1 MLCGN
6 VGGGRLAVQ
15 VTSTA
20 VRLLRG
26 ADLVQEVD
34 LQLSYP
40 VARASLEDPHLL
52 IVSEKGE
59 IVLLTLAEEVGSL
72 TVCVVVN

>member
-1 MLCGN
+1 M
-6 VGGGRLAVQ
+6 Q
-15 VTSTA
+15 VTTRT

-26 ADLVQEVD
+26 AELLQEVD
-34 LQLSYP
+34 LQLKDL

-59 IVLLTLAEEVGSL
+59 IALLTLAEQVFWLFFLFFSVRRKIHL
-72 TVCVVVN
+72 ANLFR